1 MNLPQLMYLTVKTSE
16 YVVRFANHRRKKKNK
31 KKQKTHE
38 FAPADV
44 YAKEIHILNYNILM
58 NIFKTKK
65 SKQVIIQ

>member
-1 MNLPQLMYLTVKTSE
+1 M
-16 YVVRFANHRRKKKNK
+16 RFANHRRKEKQQKKE
-31 KKQKTHE
+31 KTHE